1 MNGEATKA
9 TKAIKTTSTISASK
23 LRPSQYTAEQKP
35 YDPTKDQRVKSITGP
50 KQLGAGIFLPA
61 PFQAPQQKTC

>member
-1 MNGEATKA
+1 MNGQATKA
-9 TKAIKTTSTISASK
+9 TTAKAASK